1 MKNKWITA
9 LFSLVLA
16 AAFILNLFTPDRAIS
31 ETERRKLALFPAF
44 SVESILIGRFFEDFE
59 KYALDQMVY
68 REPFRT
74 LKAQI
79 EYKIF
84 GKYDNNLYFVKDGHA
99 FKMDRDF
106 KLQKYKDI
114 AEKIEKV
121 YTRYL
126 EGMKVYHAFIPDKN
140 YFIREEGKYLF
151 KDYAAVINTLN
162 TNITHS
168 TYIDLFGSLT
178 LDDYYKSD
186 LHWKQD
192 HLGSLMQTL
201 EKAMA
206 FETVFDLSNY
216 TTQTLSPFYGAYHS
230 GVNGLIGADTISY
243 LTNQAIREAAVVH
256 YGENGEMVAK
266 DLYDLK
272 AFSGIDGYDL
282 FLSGPT
288 PIVKI
293 QNASNTSGKSLVIFR
308 DSFASSLAPLLMAE
322 YSTITLIDLRYIN
335 IDLIGDYVTFDTQDV
350 LFLYSMTNKMTAIIR
365 DSGHFII

>member
-16 AAFILNLFTPDRAIS
+16 IAFILNLFTPDSAIS
-31 ETERRKLALFPAF
+31 KNERRELAEFPKL
-44 SVESILIGRFFEDFE
+44 SVESILLGRFFEDFE

-106 KLQKYKDI
+106 KLQKYKYT

-126 EGMKVYHAFIPDKN
+126 EGMKVYHALIPDKN
-140 YFIREEGKYLF
+140 YFIREDGKYLF
-151 KDYAAVINTLN
+151 KDYEAMVDTLN
-162 TNITHS
+162 DNITHS
-168 TYIDLFGSLT
+168 TYIDLFGSLK

-186 LHWKQD
+186 LHWKQA

-201 EKAMA
+201 QEAMGFDTA
-206 FETVFDLSNY
+206 FDPSNY
-216 TTQTLSPFYGAYHS
+216 TAHTLSPFYGAYHS
-230 GVNGLIGADTISY
+230 GVNNLINADTITY
-243 LTNQAIREAAVVH
+243 LTNQVIRDAVVVH
-256 YGENGEMVAK
+256 YSEKGEIKTK
-266 DLYDLK
+266 DVYDFK
-272 AFSGIDGYDL
+272 AFSGVDAYDL

-288 PIVKI
+288 PIVTI

-308 DSFASSLAPLLMAE
+308 DSFASSLAPLLLEE
-322 YSTITLIDLRYIN
+322 YSTITLIDLRYIDM
-335 IDLIGDYVTFDTQDV
+335 DLIEDYVAFDTQDV
-350 LFLYSMTNKMTAIIR
+350 LFLYSTTN
-365 DSGHFII
+365 